1 MHARRLLV
9 RTTVVALC
17 ATGAVAIVVLL
28 ARSFDDTTWRILGT
42 TTAIGVCALL
52 AVPAGVLLERGE
64 RVVPARASGALTG
77 LAFVLTIIGIWHTD
91 AGEAFWKT
99 WGVIG
104 TLALAAAQLCA
115 VEGRRRDSDSPRIGS
130 LVTASTVTG
139 SLVAGLG
146 VVAILGEIASGG
158 FYRVL
163 GAAAILDVLLVVV
176 VAVLRR
182 GDGPIDRVHRIRLDG
197 RLVESPGRDFAAAVA
212 KAIREAERSGPPVK
226 RVERA

>member
-1 MHARRLLV
+1 MHARGLLV

-17 ATGAVAIVVLL
+17 ATGAVAIAVLL
-28 ARSFDDTTWRILGT
+28 TRSFDDTTWRILGT
-42 TTAIGVCALL
+42 TTTIGVCALL

-64 RVVPARASGALTG
+64 RQALARASGTLTG
-77 LAFVLTIIGIWHTD
+77 VAFVLTIVGIWHAASGD
-91 AGEAFWKT
+91 AYWKT
-99 WGVIG
+99 WGVVG
-104 TLALAAAQLCA
+104 TLALAAAQACA

-130 LVTASTVTG
+130 LVTASTATG
-139 SLVAGLG
+139 SLLATLG
-146 VVAILGEIASGG
+146 VVAILGEIDSGG

-163 GAAAILDVLLVVV
+163 GAVAILDVLLVVV

-182 GDGPIDRVHRIRLDG
+182 GGGPIDSVHRMRVDG

-212 KAIREAERSGPPVK
+212 KAIRDAERSGPPVK